1 MQKGGGGLSCVTPGV
16 TPRRGDGLGEE
27 TSLSSGLVPRGE
39 RQPTLLPT
47 LQGADGEPGARG
59 PQGHFGAKGDEGT
72 RGFNGPPGPIGL
84 QVSSP
89 PPPPQYP
96 TATPSPWGSATA
108 PVLPVPRLGERG
120 GHDTHT
126 HAQKGLGVWVPSWK
140 HPLVPP
146 SSCAPPPTY
155 PHPAVPQLSAPPT
168 RCIQMCP
175 PFTYSS
181 LLAPHHPVPHICP
194 PHHPLCPPRLVNAL
208 SHSRGC
214 RVQLVRR
221 VKRVMWAPW

>member
-89 PPPPQYP
+89 PPRPSTPQPPP
-96 TATPSPWGSATA
+96 HPGAVPPHPSCLSPDWGS
-108 PVLPVPRLGERG
+108 G
-120 GHDTHT
+120 GDTTHT
-126 HAQKGLGVWVPSWK
+126 HMPRRGWGFGCPAGSIPW
-140 HPLVPP
+140 
-146 SSCAPPPTY
+146 C
-155 PHPAVPQLSAPPT
+155 PHPAVPPHPPIPIQLCPSSLHLPRVASRCAPHLHIHRCLPPTTQCPTSAPPIT
-168 RCIQMCP
+168 RYAP
-175 PFTYSS
+175 PALLMLSLTPGVAGSS
-181 LLAPHHPVPHICP
+181 
-194 PHHPLCPPRLVNAL
+194 
-208 SHSRGC
+208 
-214 RVQLVRR
+214 
-221 VKRVMWAPW
+221 W